1 MYFLLAMDPSHH
13 PPDPSDVP
21 DLSEDE
27 LALMGELERSGI
39 PRREFLKLVSYTGA
53 GVLGIQILAEK
64 KAYAEA
70 ASVATTAAASA
81 TAPIPALPLALHIN
95 GSVHELK
102 LDPRTTLL
110 DALRE
115 TLALTGTKKGCDHG
129 QCGACT
135 VIVDGKRV
143 LSCLTL
149 AAQAEGKQVT
159 TVEGLAHDG
168 ELHPMQDA
176 FIRHDGFQCGYCT
189 PGQLCSAVALL
200 DEARRGEASFVTA
213 DLQHPPQELTD
224 DEIRE
229 RMSGNICRCSAYPQ
243 ILAAVREVQS
253 GKESARTWGF
263 AMDEQLAARGKE
275 AGHETV

>member
-1 MYFLLAMDPSHH
+1 MDVSQLPH
-13 PPDPSDVP
+13 DVP
-21 DLSEDE
+21 DDGGLSEDE
-27 LALMGELERSGI
+27 KAILGELQSSGL

-53 GVLGIQILAEK
+53 GVMGIQLLAER

-70 ASVATTAAASA
+70 ASIASETAGIAEAS
-81 TAPIPALPLALHIN
+81 TSSIPVRLHVNKAI
-95 GSVHELK
+95 HDLK

-135 VIVDGKRV
+135 VMVDGRRV

-149 AAQAEGKQVT
+149 AAQAEGKLVT
-159 TVEGLAHDG
+159 TVEGLANG
-168 ELHPMQDA
+168 EELHPMQDA

-200 DEARRGEASFVTA
+200 DEAKRGEASFVTK
-213 DLQHPPQELTD
+213 DLQQPPHELTD

-229 RMSGNICRCSAYPQ
+229 RMSGNICRCAAYPQ
-243 ILAAVREVQS
+243 ILAAIREVQS
-253 GKESARTWGF
+253 GRKISQTWGF
-263 AMDEQLAARGKE
+263 ATEEQLAGIGREGS
-275 AGHETV
+275 HETV

>member
-27 LALMGELERSGI
+27 LVLMGELERSGI

-81 TAPIPALPLALHIN
+81 TAPVLTLPLALHIN
-95 GSVHELK
+95 GAVHELK

-200 DEARRGEASFVTA
+200 DEVRRGEASFVTG

-253 GKESARTWGF
+253 GRKTARTWGF
-263 AMDEQLAARGKE
+263 SVEEQLAESGRE